1 MWSEPAT
8 QLTAFGTAAAS
19 HQDYVYQCHWA
30 MGRPVNPRL
39 DAQITIA
46 SADQPR
52 LDAQPVHPRLDAQIA
67 VVKQPRLNA

>member
-1 MWSEPAT
+1 MCSEAAT

-19 HQDYVYQCHWA
+19 HQDYQCHWA

-67 VVKQPRLNA
+67 VVKQARLNA